1 MIYATAAQAAAATR
15 FSRVAPEGG
24 LLWRTDYFGPPP
36 SPKGS
41 NSVDPRAMG
50 ALEYLPP
57 GPDEVRPPQAFL
69 VEQEM
74 NAVVH
79 PHFHFVDQFQVVV
92 EGGGAIGRHAV
103 QPIMAHFA
111 GANTAYGPITPGEAG
126 LKYFTLR
133 ASADG
138 TGAQFLPAAKAR
150 MARGPKRYVLA
161 DPVLPSTPAALA
173 GRREALTEMVLA
185 EPDGLAIL
193 MLRIPPHGQATA
205 PDPSRGA
212 GQSMLVAAG
221 AIRHQGEMLGRLSAL
236 FIPRDEAPFL
246 AEAGP
251 EGAEILVLQYPR
263 PERE

>member
-1 MIYATAAQAAAATR
+1 MIYATSAEAASPTR

-41 NSVDPRAMG
+41 SSVDPKAMG
-50 ALEYLPP
+50 ALDYTPP
-57 GPDEVRPPQAFL
+57 APGETRPPQAFL
-69 VEQEM
+69 VEQEV

-103 QPIMAHFA
+103 LPIMAHFA
-111 GANTAYGPITPGEAG
+111 GASTGYGPITPGEGG

-138 TGAQFLPAAKAR
+138 TGAQFLPASKAR
-150 MARGPKRYVLA
+150 MSRGPKRYVLA
-161 DPVLPSTPAALA
+161 DPVLPSTAEALGA
-173 GRREALTEMVLA
+173 RREAVTEMVLA

-193 MLRIPPHGQATA
+193 MLRIPPNGRLAA

-212 GQSMLVAAG
+212 GQSLLVTTG
-221 AIRHQGEMLGRLSAL
+221 SITHRGEVLGRLSAL
-236 FIPRDEAPFL
+236 FVTPDEAAFA

-251 EGAEILVLQYPR
+251 EGAEILLLQYPR
-263 PERE
+263 AAA

>member
-1 MIYATAAQAAAATR
+1 MIYATASEAAAPTR
-15 FSRVAPEGG
+15 FSRTAPEGG

-36 SPKGS
+36 SPKGA
-41 NSVDPRAMG
+41 NSVNPKAMG
-50 ALEYLPP
+50 ALDYLPP
-57 GPDEVRPPQAFL
+57 APGEARPPQAFL
-69 VEQEM
+69 VEQEV

-92 EGGGAIGRHAV
+92 EGDGAIGRHEV

-111 GANTAYGPITPGEAG
+111 GACTAYGPITPGQAG

-161 DPVLPSTPAALA
+161 DPVLPSTPEALLA
-173 GRREALTEMVLA
+173 RREAITEMVLS

-193 MLRIPPHGQATA
+193 MLRLPPHGRLTA

-212 GQSMLVAAG
+212 GQSLLVTGGGIHHAG
-221 AIRHQGEMLGRLSAL
+221 QVLGRMSAL
-236 FIPRDEAPFL
+236 FVPPDEAAFI
-246 AEAGP
+246 AQAGAG
-251 EGAEILVLQYPR
+251 GAEILLLQYPR
-263 PERE
+263 GVRP

>member
-1 MIYATAAQAAAATR
+1 MIYATTAEAAAPTR

-41 NSVDPRAMG
+41 KSVDPRAMG
-50 ALEYLPP
+50 SLEYVAPAP
-57 GPDEVRPPQAFL
+57 GETRSPQAFL
-69 VEQEM
+69 VEQEV

-92 EGGGAIGRHAV
+92 EGGGHIGRHEV

-111 GANTAYGPITPGEAG
+111 GASTAYGPITPGAGG

-150 MARGPKRYVLA
+150 MSRGAKRYVLA
-161 DPVLPSTPAALA
+161 EAVLPSTPEALRA
-173 GRREALTEMVLA
+173 RRETVRETILRE
-185 EPDGLAIL
+185 EDGLAIL
-193 MLRIPPHGQATA
+193 MLRIAPGARVTA
-205 PDPSRGA
+205 PSPAGSG
-212 GQSMLVAAG
+212 GQSMLVAGGALHHAG
-221 AIRHQGEMLGRLSAL
+221 ARLGRMSAL
-236 FIPRDEAPFL
+236 FVPADEAAL
-246 AEAGP
+246 EAEAGP
-251 EGAEILVLQYPR
+251 EGAELLILQYPR
-263 PERE
+263 AA